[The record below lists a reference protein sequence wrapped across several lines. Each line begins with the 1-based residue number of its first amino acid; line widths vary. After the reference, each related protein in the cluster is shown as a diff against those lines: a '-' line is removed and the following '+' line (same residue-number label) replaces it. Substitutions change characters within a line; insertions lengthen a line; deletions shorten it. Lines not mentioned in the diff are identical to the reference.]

1 MEDNNNIL
9 GSVLNALVEKG
20 MVDGDNKFGGNG
32 IWLVFFFFMMFFF
45 GGNGFGGWGNGFGN
59 NLALANSDIATKQD
73 VAATAAWQATQ
84 NDIHTVNANIDRL
97 NQNVNQLG
105 YNNLAQMNALN
116 QNVSTQGYNVS
127 TEILRSGNDTQRA
140 IMGSSANLA
149 MAITNGANDTQ
160 RAIMQGNNDTQRTI
174 MQGDYATQTAIM
186 QGNNDTQRTIMIGDN
201 QTQNAIQRMN
211 GDTQLSIC
219 QSNNAIQNAVNQ
231 NGNNLAAAIRESAN
245 ATLQGITSLGFL
257 TQQKGDELKYELA
270 KSTCAITSNDTAN
283 MQKVLDKLCQM
294 EANSQ
299 AIRIQELQIQNQA
312 LTLANQ
318 VKDLQAGQIAS
329 TGFIINAIRP
339 YPVPAY
345 EVSSPYGTS
354 STTPTT
360 GA

>member
-20 MVDGDNKFGGNG
+20 MVDNDNKFGGNG

-45 GGNGFGGWGNGFGN
+45 GGNGFGFGGWGNRGN
-59 NLALANSDIATKQD
+59 FNLANSDVATKQD
-73 VAATAAWQATQ
+73 VAATAAWQTTQ
-84 NDIHTVNANIDRL
+84 NDIHMVNANIDRL
-97 NQNVNQLG
+97 GQNLTQLG
-105 YNNLAQMNALN
+105 YNQLAQANQIN
-116 QNVSTQGYNVS
+116 QNISQQGFNTS
-127 TEILRSGNDTQRA
+127 TEILRTGGNTERA
-140 IMGSSANLA
+140 IMGTGANLA
-149 MAITNGANDTQ
+149 MAITN
-160 RAIMQGNNDTQRTI
+160 GNNDTQRTI

-186 QGNNDTQRTIMIGDN
+186 QGNNDTQRTILIGDN
-201 QTQNAIQRMN
+201 NTQSAIQRMN

-219 QSNNAIQNAVNQ
+219 QSNNAIQNAINQ
-231 NGNNLAAAIRESAN
+231 NGNNLAAAIRETAN
-245 ATLQGITSLGFL
+245 STLQGITSLGFL

-283 MQKVLDKLCQM
+283 TQKVLDKLCQM
-294 EANSQ
+294 EANAQ
-299 AIRIQELQIQNQA
+299 AVRIQELQIQNQA

-345 EVSSPYGTS
+345 EVSSPYGTTP
-354 STTPTT
+354 TTPTT